1 MFPFVDEALMRVC
14 EAWYVL
20 SHPVRLG
27 KYDYTLRC
35 ENCKRTF
42 HGMVGNM
49 SVEVEG
55 NSYGCKLLVAVLYEL
70 SLQYKFTNNWGHK

>member
-42 HGMVGNM
+42 HGMVGNT
-49 SVEVEG
+49 SVEG
-55 NSYGCKLLVAVLYEL
+55 NSYGCKLLVAVHINLLTIEGTSRFHGL
-70 SLQYKFTNNWGHK
+70 NVD